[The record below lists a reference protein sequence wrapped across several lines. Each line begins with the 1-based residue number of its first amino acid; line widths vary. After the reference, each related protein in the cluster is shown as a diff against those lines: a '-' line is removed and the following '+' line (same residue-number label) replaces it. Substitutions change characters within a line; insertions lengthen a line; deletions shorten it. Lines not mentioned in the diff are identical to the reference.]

1 MICKNCQ
8 KEIGQKTSCHLCGY
22 DPVLGEKL
30 GPSNSMAYNPPKPVS
45 IVLKKTTN
53 GMAIASLV
61 LSFLVWVPICGP
73 LSVLFGIIGFFK
85 AKSCRSGRAM
95 SVIALL
101 INLLWV
107 VGIVAFYVMIY
118 MIAMQESGAMM

>member
-22 DPVLGEKL
+22 DPALGEKL
-30 GPSNSMAYNPPKPVS
+30 GPSNTLAYNPPKPIKVT
-45 IVLKKTTN
+45 LKKTTN
-53 GMAIASLV
+53 GMAVASFV
-61 LSFLVWVPICGP
+61 LSLFAFVPVCGP

-95 SVIALL
+95 SVISLL
-101 INLLWV
+101 INVLWV
-107 VGIVAFYVMIY
+107 VGTVVFFWLIY
-118 MIAMQESGAMM
+118 AAAMQESGAMM